1 MSADAPVFTLSYDGE
16 LEDLTEWAGMDPRRK
31 RARRRI
37 ARSVPAYLV
46 VVGVIT
52 ALSVVLNRPSVT
64 GQGSPI
70 WLWVIVIFGWLRIVQ
85 LLWMVW
91 RLSPADRARRTW
103 RARPE
108 FRGPHQEKI
117 SQAGI
122 LALAPGQP
130 NVFYPFADLTA
141 IEETSRA
148 FYLSDQTGVA
158 VVLPKR
164 GLPDASLIPELRAFL
179 HQAVAGGADQAA
191 TTD

>member
-1 MSADAPVFTLSYDGE
+1 MAA
-16 LEDLTEWAGMDPRRK
+16 
-31 RARRRI
+31 
-37 ARSVPAYLV
+37 VP
-46 VVGVIT
+46 G
-52 ALSVVLNRPSVT
+52 
-64 GQGSPI
+64 G
-70 WLWVIVIFGWLRIVQ
+70 
-85 LLWMVW
+85 
-91 RLSPADRARRTW
+91 
-103 RARPE
+103 ARPAHLAGQA
-108 FRGPHQEKI
+108 RVPRPHQEKI

-164 GLPDASLIPELRAFL
+164 GLPDASLIPGLRAFL
-179 HQAVAGGADQAA
+179 HRAVAGGADQAA